1 MSLTLRESCTLY
13 ERHCRR
19 NKNIPT
25 FDEFNSKYLTCLPKD
40 ASSFNTFKT
49 MLIAAKRAE
58 GLPVRRRLPSLYKR
72 FSSEHA
78 EILAD
83 SPTELSDSHKAF
95 VSCAA
100 PSYENGLRMNIRQS
114 QSAPSK
120 AVVLE
125 KVVAQDSATE
135 TETEAEADLAWS
147 LEVYKHELDSSSS
160 PKLKEQNGMMVHFVP
175 PTRCAPLEAL
185 ACKFTKKCYET
196 LQGKE
201 NHPLKMRDNSI
212 WLAGANWNQDDVTAV
227 LQMRKKKTA
236 GPYFIRVDGI

>member
-13 ERHCRR
+13 ERYCRR

-25 FDEFNSKYLTCLPKD
+25 FGEFNSKYLTCLPED
-40 ASSFNTFKT
+40 TSVFNTFKT
-49 MLIAAKRAE
+49 ALIASKRAE

-72 FSSEHA
+72 FSGSDE
-78 EILAD
+78 EAD
-83 SPTELSDSHKAF
+83 SPTESSESHKAF

-100 PSYENGLRMNIRQS
+100 PSYENGLRMNIRQTAS
-114 QSAPSK
+114 SK
-120 AVVLE
+120 AAILE

-135 TETEAEADLAWS
+135 TEAEVETDLAWS
-147 LEVYKHELDSSSS
+147 LEAYKQELTSSTN
-160 PKLKEQNGMMVHFVP
+160 PKLKEQNGMMIHFIP

-212 WLAGANWNQDDVTAV
+212 WAAGANWNQDDVTAV

>member
-25 FDEFNSKYLTCLPKD
+25 FNEFNSNYLTCLPED
-40 ASSFNTFKT
+40 TSTFNAFKST
-49 MLIAAKRAE
+49 LIAAKRAE

-72 FSSEHA
+72 LSSGSTFV
-78 EILAD
+78 D
-83 SPTELSDSHKAF
+83 SSTKSSDSHKAF
-95 VSCAA
+95 MSCAA
-100 PSYENGLRMNIRQS
+100 PSYENGLRMNIRPTAS
-114 QSAPSK
+114 SK
-120 AVVLE
+120 TESVVVLPE
-125 KVVAQDSATE
+125 ST
-135 TETEAEADLAWS
+135 TETEAEIETDLAWS
-147 LEVYKHELDSSSS
+147 LEAYKQELASSTN
-160 PKLKEQNGMMVHFVP
+160 PKLKESTGMMIHFIP

-201 NHPLKMRDNSI
+201 QHAIKMRDNSV
-212 WLAGANWNQDDVTAV
+212 WPGGANWNQDDVTAV